1 MMMMMTRHMPE
12 QDRPTTAKDFGRDP
26 IPMGVFIN
34 QVSVRVLYFM
44 NFKNVLT
51 ALPDSSEACIIIR
64 ASALAFTSLGLT

>member
-1 MMMMMTRHMPE
+1 MIMIRHMPK
-12 QDRPTTAKDFGRDP
+12 QDCPTTDKDFGRDP

-44 NFKNVLT
+44 NFKSVLT
-51 ALPDSSEACIIIR
+51 LAFPEACIITR